1 MIAER
6 LAEFLSFSDPILLS
20 VTLGVVLLSS
30 TSAIVGT
37 FTFLRKQALVG
48 DAVAH
53 SVLPGICLAFIIG
66 ESKNPIYLIIGAF
79 ITGWLSINLIHK
91 ITKTTRLKEDTA
103 IALVL
108 SVFFGVGIVLLTYI
122 QHSGIPG
129 HSGLD
134 HILFGQA
141 AAITRSDVH
150 VFGMVSILLITSVL
164 LFYKELKT
172 TAFDSD
178 FARSAGMKVSF
189 ADLMLTTL
197 TVLAVVTGIQAVGVV
212 LVAAMLITPPAAAR
226 YWTHDLP
233 LMIIL
238 SAIFGAVSGFM
249 GTLASYVL
257 PNMPT
262 GPWII
267 VTITGIAFF
276 SFIFAPGKGV
286 LFRLYHQFKVRRRM
300 LTENV
305 LKDMY
310 MAGEKRGNH
319 NNAFT
324 LPEIAAHRRMH
335 KEKLQSGLN
344 KLYLDR
350 FLKKDENG
358 WHFTI
363 SGLNKARRLV
373 KIHRLWETY
382 LTRYVGIAP
391 DHVHDD
397 AEAIEHYITPELEK
411 KLTDE
416 LDRPEKDP
424 HESEIPYD

>member
-1 MIAER
+1 MITER
-6 LAEFLSFSDPILLS
+6 LQEFLSFNDPILLS

-30 TSAIVGT
+30 TSAVVGT

-53 SVLPGICLAFIIG
+53 AVLPGICLAFILG

-79 ITGWLSINLIHK
+79 VTGWISLHIIQK
-91 ITKTTRLKEDTA
+91 ITKTSRIKEDTA

-108 SVFFGVGIVLLTYI
+108 SVFFGAGIVLLTFI
-122 QHSGIPG
+122 QHAGIPG

-141 AAITRSDVH
+141 AAITQSDVQA
-150 VFGMVSILLITSVL
+150 FGMVSVL
-164 LFYKELKT
+164 LVICILFFYKEFKT
-172 TAFDSD
+172 NAFDSD
-178 FARSAGMKVSF
+178 FAKSAGLKVSF
-189 ADLMLTTL
+189 IDLMLTTL

-226 YWTHDLP
+226 YWTHNLP
-233 LMIIL
+233 FMIVL
-238 SAIFGAVSGFM
+238 SAIFGAFSGFA
-249 GTLASYVL
+249 GTLASYML

-276 SFIFAPGKGV
+276 SFLLAPGKGI
-286 LFRLYHQFKVRRRM
+286 LYRLYHQVKVRRRM

-319 NNAFT
+319 ESAFT
-324 LPEIAAHRRMH
+324 LPEIAAHRNMR

-344 KLYLDR
+344 RLQLDR
-350 FLKKDENG
+350 FLKKDESG
-358 WHFTI
+358 WIFTI
-363 SGLNKARRLV
+363 SGLKKARRLV

-411 KLTDE
+411 KLTEE
-416 LDRPEKDP
+416 LDKPRKDP